1 MNQTNFWNDAAKY
14 GAIIGCVSAACSL
27 LSDITGV
34 GIFGFI
40 GFAVYLWLLVHYTR
54 KRASLHST
62 LEEEYGYGKR
72 LGFIVAMA
80 LFIGVINAAYTILA
94 SRILFTAKYSAAYEQ
109 MFAVFAKTGFYT
121 NEMIVQMNR
130 MVQSPL
136 WITVSA
142 VLGQLII
149 GLLFGLVLAAVA
161 QPRQRFDNN
170 PTNHTEE

>member
-40 GFAVYLWLLVHYTR
+40 GFAVYLWLLVHYTQ
-54 KRASLHST
+54 KRASLYST

-94 SRILFTAKYSAAYEQ
+94 SRILFTAKCSQYLQKPASIRT
-109 MFAVFAKTGFYT
+109 K
-121 NEMIVQMNR
+121 
-130 MVQSPL
+130 
-136 WITVSA
+136 
-142 VLGQLII
+142 
-149 GLLFGLVLAAVA
+149 
-161 QPRQRFDNN
+161 
-170 PTNHTEE
+170 